1 MQFELK
7 GPLKDNIYNLMRKI
21 GYLFLY
27 KDEGTG
33 EMSFVN
39 PVGAA
44 GRNGYPRF
52 HIYSRMKGEDLA
64 LSLHLDQKRP
74 IYEGTTAHSG
84 EYDSELV
91 EKEVKRIEEILKE
104 DAKN

>member
-1 MQFELK
+1 
-7 GPLKDNIYNLMRKI
+7 MRKI

-39 PVGAA
+39 PA
-44 GRNGYPRF
+44 GSAGKNGYPRF
-52 HIYSRMKGEDLA
+52 HIYSRMEVGNLV
-64 LSLHLDQKRP
+64 LNLHLDQKRP

-84 EYDSELV
+84 EYDGELV
-91 EKEVKRIEEILKE
+91 GKEAERIKEILKE
-104 DAKN
+104 DVESQGN